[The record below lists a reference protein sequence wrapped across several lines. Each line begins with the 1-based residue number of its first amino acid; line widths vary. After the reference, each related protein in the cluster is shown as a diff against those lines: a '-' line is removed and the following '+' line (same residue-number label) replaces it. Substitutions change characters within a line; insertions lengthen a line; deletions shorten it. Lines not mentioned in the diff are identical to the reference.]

1 MLAGQ
6 NKKIYFV
13 GGAVAILI
21 LIAVVAV
28 WLLLKKPA
36 AGPLEETLPAQVESQ
51 ESTYGT
57 LPEIK
62 SPELNPVERTNPFKD
77 VYKNPFGE

>member
-1 MLAGQ
+1 MIAGQ
-6 NKKIYFV
+6 NKKTYLII
-13 GGAVAILI
+13 GAAVLLI
-21 LIAVVAV
+21 LIAIVAV
-28 WLLLKKPA
+28 LLSLRKPA
-36 AGPLEETLPAQVESQ
+36 AEDQETLPEAKE

-62 SPELNPVERTNPFKD
+62 SPELNPVEKTNPFKD